1 MKCALLILTLFY
13 NEVVIM
19 KNKKWKQVL
28 TIMLTSILLTGCGTP
43 EVNKP
48 LPEEAIS
55 KEKEEL
61 LIDMV
66 PEEMPDDPTQAPING
81 ITVNPISFEVLDE
94 TLLSDQIQ
102 KDIESLKLVRGYHYW
117 LQDDGSYIILISSG
131 EKTTGSYGIE
141 ITSIEDNEG
150 KTNISVV
157 ETSPSADVMVIQ
169 VISYPHIVIQVSGIT
184 DQFNII
190 NQDQVTFDICD
201 VEYDQ

>member
-1 MKCALLILTLFY
+1 
-13 NEVVIM
+13 M

-66 PEEMPDDPTQAPING
+66 PEEMQDDPTQAPING

-131 EKTTGSYGIE
+131 EKTTGGYGIE

-190 NQDQVTFDICD
+190 NQDQVTFDISD